1 MALGVEFP
9 PLPTSLVQKLMRRD
23 RSERPVTPP
32 RRPQT
37 AKAQELVRSRSRS
50 RSSQRVVAQSDS
62 FQRRWPSLER
72 PPVAAS
78 SGSAV
83 EREAPPAVIGTSLSR
98 DVPEGYGCWDWED
111 DAHRHLEMQMA
122 EDFSMPW
129 NTRGP
134 PSPMN
139 DGPLLWKH
147 MPFNSEKNCWG
158 YWHRSQLPKEYT
170 FRDWWSE
177 EALELEAKF
186 AREYS
191 IPWQFRGPPTGPP
204 PNEPRKMWRGRAW
217 RPGSQKWMCRGG
229 THLAEHDAKFR
240 KSKKK

>member
-1 MALGVEFP
+1 M
-9 PLPTSLVQKLMRRD
+9 PTSLVQKLMRRD

-62 FQRRWPSLER
+62 SLER

-111 DAHRHLEMQMA
+111 DAHRHLETQMA

-129 NTRGP
+129 HTRGP
-134 PSPMN
+134 PSPL
-139 DGPLLWKH
+139 DGGPLLWKH
-147 MPFNSEKNCWG
+147 MPWNSEKSCWG
-158 YWHRSQLPKEYT
+158 YWSRSQLPKAYT
-170 FRDWWSE
+170 FSNWWSPQ
-177 EALELEAKF
+177 ALELEARF
-186 AREYS
+186 AREFN
-191 IPWQFRGPPTGPP
+191 IPWPLRGPPHGPP
-204 PNEPRKMWRGRAW
+204 ANEPRKMWRGRAW
-217 RPGSQKWMCRGG
+217 RPGSKKWMCRGG
-229 THLAEHDAKFR
+229 THLEEREAKFR
-240 KSKKK
+240 KAEKKK